1 MVLRDTNNLFKYEE
15 KEENYYEPVRVSNF
29 WRNNYIKYKSNG
41 DINEILSVEEY
52 HNKIRPYLKVTVNNL
67 KKSDTWTIQLTIA
80 NNFIS
85 SLDNVKEHVMHS
97 KSDNIDI
104 MINDEADEIIKNSL
118 IPLKTD
124 IKII

>member
-52 HNKIRPYLKVTVNNL
+52 LNKIRPYLKVTVNNL